1 MLQIPVYYY
10 CRSLFFFDEPMNG
23 ERMTTILAS
32 MFQQALN
39 LLLSHGTI
47 TAIGFVYVKA
57 EILNM
62 GNEQMLDNLEEG
74 LIIKDPNETDKS

>member
-1 MLQIPVYYY
+1 M
-10 CRSLFFFDEPMNG
+10 
-23 ERMTTILAS
+23 
-32 MFQQALN
+32 LN

-74 LIIKDPNETDKS
+74 LIIKDPNEEDKS